1 MKNTSTGVVFMVL
14 TILLF
19 SIMNALAKGF
29 ANYYPIIVIVW
40 VRYLSQTIFTT
51 FIFIPNLNKIVKT
64 KKIKLHLFRSLLL
77 FCATLSMFSGFKYL
91 TLVSTITIF
100 QIGPLVVVVFSVI
113 FLREK
118 AVSYTHLTLPTI
130 LLV

>member
-1 MKNTSTGVVFMVL
+1 MKNTSTGVVFMIL

-40 VRYLSQTIFTT
+40 VRYISQTIFTT

-113 FLREK
+113 FLK
-118 AVSYTHLTLPTI
+118 LSDLS
-130 LLV
+130 

>member
-1 MKNTSTGVVFMVL
+1 MKNTSTGVVFMIL

-40 VRYLSQTIFTT
+40 VRYISQTIFTT

-77 FCATLSMFSGFKYL
+77 FCATLSMFSGFKYHHFSNW
-91 TLVSTITIF
+91 TVSS
-100 QIGPLVVVVFSVI
+100 GCVFSYFSKRKGWI
-113 FLREK
+113 SKMAKCFCW
-118 AVSYTHLTLPTI
+118 I
-130 LLV
+130 